1 MNEEQ
6 IKQYYERIEKL
17 LNGANKE
24 TYGFAPEEI
33 RQILKWYEVLQQEN
47 QQQQQLLKDKGFIID
62 KLMEENRQLKEKLK
76 CTNKGLAKVINRSTK
91 YKRKY
96 YKSKHIIDELE
107 KWLEENKYFYSGLQ
121 GEDLEEDTTIIEVL
135 NKLQELKG
143 SDKE

>member
-47 QQQQQLLKDKGFIID
+47 QQLNQLLKDKGFIID
-62 KLMEENRQLKEKLK
+62 KLMEENRQLKGKI
-76 CTNKGLAKVINRSTK
+76 NKSLHRIQLLQMDGEVTIRDLGLIVR
-91 YKRKY
+91 
-96 YKSKHIIDELE
+96 D
-107 KWLEENKYFYSGLQ
+107 
-121 GEDLEEDTTIIEVL
+121 
-135 NKLQELKG
+135 LKG
-143 SDKE
+143 ENNGNIS